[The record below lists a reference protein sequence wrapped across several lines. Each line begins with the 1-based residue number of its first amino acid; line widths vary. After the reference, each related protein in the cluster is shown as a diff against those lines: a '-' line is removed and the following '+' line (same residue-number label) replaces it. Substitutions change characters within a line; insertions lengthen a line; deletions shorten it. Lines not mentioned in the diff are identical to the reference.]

1 MLARRSTSV
10 DDARLDVPPVT
21 RDRRSFDEIFSRI
34 ARSDTLA
41 TIWYE
46 AYGDDYPEEA
56 SPFSFVTAPE
66 LISMGRAMAVSEGQR
81 FVDIACGQ
89 GGPSL
94 FVARVTGAAVV
105 GIDSSYV
112 AAKVATATAGKR
124 NVADKARFIVADA
137 AATGVQAASMHGA
150 LSIDALQLMP
160 HRDAVL
166 LEVSRILKPGGRFAF
181 STWLARQPG
190 KGPPFPADYG
200 PLLAA
205 AGIDMESC
213 HEPPDWER
221 RELSVFA
228 LIRENV
234 VRLRAELG
242 DTVAS
247 GLATEAEKMPEA
259 YPLIRRVNIV
269 GRKLAG

>member
-1 MLARRSTSV
+1 
-10 DDARLDVPPVT
+10 
-21 RDRRSFDEIFSRI
+21 
-34 ARSDTLA
+34 
-41 TIWYE
+41 
-46 AYGDDYPEEA
+46 
-56 SPFSFVTAPE
+56 
-66 LISMGRAMAVSEGQR
+66 
-81 FVDIACGQ
+81 
-89 GGPSL
+89 
-94 FVARVTGAAVV
+94 
-105 GIDSSYV
+105 
-112 AAKVATATAGKR
+112 
-124 NVADKARFIVADA
+124 
-137 AATGVQAASMHGA
+137 MHGA

-160 HRDAVL
+160 HRDAVV

-181 STWLARQPG
+181 STWVARQPG

-269 GRKLAG
+269 GRKL